1 VPSGG
6 DQCVDRNRAETRLR
20 ALLLQAL
27 EGDARAY
34 AQFLDGV
41 AGYLRGTLRRRLR
54 SCESDIEDVLQEILI
69 ALHKG
74 LHTYRRQVPL
84 TAWIAAI
91 VRHKVADHFRGHAQR
106 DALNEPFDDVHGE
119 LFSVST
125 AESVEASRDVE
136 RLLKTLP
143 DKQRASITAVK
154 LNGMS
159 IAETAQ
165 ATGLSEA
172 AVKVGIHR
180 GIKALTRMIRGQ
192 SD

>member
-1 VPSGG
+1 MPPS
-6 DQCVDRNRAETRLR
+6 RNRRIDTSRTEEAFKDLLLR
-20 ALLLQAL
+20 ALD
-27 EGDARAY
+27 GDARAY
-34 AQFLDGV
+34 ERFLDGV
-41 AGYLRGTLRRRLR
+41 SGYLRGTLRRRLR

-74 LHTYRRQVPL
+74 LHTYRQQVPL

-91 VRHKVADHFRGHAQR
+91 ARHKIADHYRGHALR
-106 DALNEPFDDVHGE
+106 DALHEPFDDE
-119 LFSVST
+119 NTDLFVASE
-125 AESVEASRDVE
+125 AESVEASRDIE

-143 DKQRASITAVK
+143 EKQSAPIVMVK

-159 IAETAQ
+159 VAETAK
-165 ATGLSEA
+165 ATGLSES